1 MFISKILKQL
11 IRIDIKQPPW
21 EFLGGAV
28 SGLGVFTAAA
38 GLQFLVWELR
48 SHVKWPTQCPSPK
61 KPRIFHIRKRSMK
74 GFLNYLLVLILKN
87 IGGGGKPA
95 ACRSYLVRD
104 QTHTTAVTSLDP

>member
-11 IRIDIKQPPW
+11 IQIDIKQPPW

-48 SHVKWPTQCPSPK
+48 SHVKPLYAVARQKITQLRNGPK
-61 KPRIFHIRKRSMK
+61 NPNRRISKKVYR
-74 GFLNYLLVLILKN
+74 
-87 IGGGGKPA
+87 
-95 ACRSYLVRD
+95 
-104 QTHTTAVTSLDP
+104 

>member
-1 MFISKILKQL
+1 
-11 IRIDIKQPPW
+11 
-21 EFLGGAV
+21 
-28 SGLGVFTAAA
+28 
-38 GLQFLVWELR
+38 
-48 SHVKWPTQCPSPK
+48 
-61 KPRIFHIRKRSMK
+61 MK